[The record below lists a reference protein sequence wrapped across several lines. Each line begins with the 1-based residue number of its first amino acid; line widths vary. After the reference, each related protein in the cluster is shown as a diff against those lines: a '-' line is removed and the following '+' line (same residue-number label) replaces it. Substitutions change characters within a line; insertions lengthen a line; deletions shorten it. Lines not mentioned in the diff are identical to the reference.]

1 LEAVMRLFGPVYAQP
16 EPFQRGRIS
25 RLFQPYAIGLG
36 TSMPQKTQIDK
47 IIITLIRHLSPAS

>member
-36 TSMPQKTQIDK
+36 TSMPQKT
-47 IIITLIRHLSPAS
+47 